1 MNFILSGTS
10 LGSAFSLLFKNDPMF
25 KQFSCVTQILCIFAD
40 INFIIFDIM
49 NILVGLLLAFL
60 FFVVLGALLDK
71 SRNNNE
77 NSYNKHGYGKALS
90 NEIDKIFA
98 AEEKR
103 RNGNLISIV
112 GGFYRSWE
120 AKRVIKKLYTCE
132 SVFLKEEPDNPY
144 DHNAIMVLSKKGLHI
159 GYVAKHD
166 IQTVKDR
173 MQNGPVKGSVYDIA
187 DSRYEYLI
195 ELQPMEEGDEEYN
208 NAIYFFNKRK
218 RIEVESRKKT
228 ELRKELG
235 IDDIVVLAA
244 DDLLP
249 KKKYSSILRLLKPV
263 FNAGAQDG
271 NCYELMIYCCHYM
284 QDYELELKYI
294 DKSIESGQFN
304 DRAFLNRRKYQVLR
318 LLGHLVSNDQIENE
332 KAGVETTILELDFF
346 NRIVSILSDVVDPN
360 RIDFRDSKGLFAINL
375 DNNIR
380 RPICKLYL
388 NNPDKMFIGLIN
400 EDGSLLKVRITDIS
414 ELDELKDDLLRPI
427 NKFLDKPNFYAH
439 GY

>member
-1 MNFILSGTS
+1 MN
-10 LGSAFSLLFKNDPMF
+10 MF
-25 KQFSCVTQILCIFAD
+25 
-40 INFIIFDIM
+40 
-49 NILVGLLLAFL
+49 VGLLIAFL
-60 FFVVLGALLDK
+60 FFVVVGALLDK
-71 SRNNNE
+71 NRRDNE
-77 NSYNKHGYGKALS
+77 NSNSLNDSDNYGGTAEDLNKVLYSS
-90 NEIDKIFA
+90 NKPKNSDVVY
-98 AEEKR
+98 
-103 RNGNLISIV
+103 IV

-120 AKRVIKKLYTCE
+120 AKQCIRKLYACE
-132 SVFLKEEPDNPY
+132 TVFLKEEPDNPY
-144 DHNAIMVLSKKGLHI
+144 DPNAIMVLSKKGLHI
-159 GYVAKHD
+159 GYVSKYD
-166 IQTVKDR
+166 IQTVKTR
-173 MQNGPVKGSVYDIA
+173 MSEGLVKGSVYDTMN
-187 DSRYEYLI
+187 SRYEYLI
-195 ELQPMEEGDEEYN
+195 TLLPMEEGDEEYN
-208 NAIYFFNKRK
+208 NAIYFFNERK

-263 FNAGAQDG
+263 FDADAQDG

-284 QDYELELKYI
+284 QDYESELKYI

-360 RIDFRDSKGLFAINL
+360 RIDFRDSKGLFAVNL

>member
-1 MNFILSGTS
+1 MGNFFIVLLIL
-10 LGSAFSLLFKNDPMF
+10 
-25 KQFSCVTQILCIFAD
+25 
-40 INFIIFDIM
+40 
-49 NILVGLLLAFL
+49 FL
-60 FFVVLGALLDK
+60 FFLIIGALADK
-71 SRNNNE
+71 YKTDDTKKYTSQRNFDYEDNVTND
-77 NSYNKHGYGKALS
+77 
-90 NEIDKIFA
+90 IDKLLSS
-98 AEEKR
+98 KPDKPQKDV
-103 RNGNLISIV
+103 ISIV

-120 AKRVIKKLYTCE
+120 AKQCIRKLYACE
-132 SVFLKEEPDNPY
+132 TVFLKEEPDNPY
-144 DHNAIMVLSKKGLHI
+144 DPNAIMVLSKKGLHI
-159 GYVAKHD
+159 GYVSKYD
-166 IQTVKDR
+166 IQTVKTR
-173 MQNGPVKGSVYDIA
+173 MSEGLVKGSVYDTM

-195 ELQPMEEGDEEYN
+195 TLLPMEEGDEEYN
-208 NAIYFFNKRK
+208 NAIYFFNERK

-263 FNAGAQDG
+263 FDADAQDG

-284 QDYELELKYI
+284 QDYESELKYI

-360 RIDFRDSKGLFAINL
+360 RIDFRDSKGLFAVNL

>member
-1 MNFILSGTS
+1 MGNFFIVLLIL
-10 LGSAFSLLFKNDPMF
+10 
-25 KQFSCVTQILCIFAD
+25 
-40 INFIIFDIM
+40 
-49 NILVGLLLAFL
+49 FL
-60 FFVVLGALLDK
+60 FFLIIGALADK
-71 SRNNNE
+71 YKTDDTKKYTSQRNFDYEDNVTND
-77 NSYNKHGYGKALS
+77 
-90 NEIDKIFA
+90 IDKILSS
-98 AEEKR
+98 KPDKPQKDV
-103 RNGNLISIV
+103 ISIV

-120 AKRVIKKLYTCE
+120 AKQCIRKLYACE
-132 SVFLKEEPDNPY
+132 TVFLKEEPDNPY
-144 DHNAIMVLSKKGLHI
+144 DPNAIMVLSKKGLHI
-159 GYVAKHD
+159 GYVSKYD
-166 IQTVKDR
+166 IQTVKTR
-173 MQNGPVKGSVYDIA
+173 MSEGLVKGSVYDTM

-195 ELQPMEEGDEEYN
+195 TLLPMEEGDEEYN
-208 NAIYFFNKRK
+208 NAIYFFNERK

-244 DDLLP
+244 NDLLP

-263 FNAGAQDG
+263 FDADAQDG

-284 QDYELELKYI
+284 QDYESELKYI

-360 RIDFRDSKGLFAINL
+360 RIDFRDSKGLFAVNL

>member
-1 MNFILSGTS
+1 MVDFIFITFL
-10 LGSAFSLLFKNDPMF
+10 
-25 KQFSCVTQILCIFAD
+25 IF
-40 INFIIFDIM
+40 
-49 NILVGLLLAFL
+49 LVLAA
-60 FFVVLGALLDK
+60 LGALADK
-71 SRNNNE
+71 YKTDDTKKYTSKRNFDYEKNI
-77 NSYNKHGYGKALS
+77 S
-90 NEIDKIFA
+90 NEIDKILSS
-98 AEEKR
+98 KPDKPQKDV
-103 RNGNLISIV
+103 ISIV

-120 AKRVIKKLYTCE
+120 AKQCIRKLYACE

-144 DHNAIMVLSKKGLHI
+144 DPNAIMVLSKKGLHI
-159 GYVAKHD
+159 GYVSKYD
-166 IQTVKDR
+166 IQTVKTR
-173 MQNGPVKGSVYDIA
+173 MSEGLVKGSVYDTM

-195 ELQPMEEGDEEYN
+195 TLLPMEEGDEEYN
-208 NAIYFFNKRK
+208 NAIYFYNERK
-218 RIEVESRKKT
+218 RIEVESKKKT

-235 IDDIVVLAA
+235 VDDVVVLAA
-244 DDLLP
+244 DELLP
-249 KKKYSSILRLLKPV
+249 KKKYASIQRLLKPI
-263 FNAGAQDG
+263 FDAGVQDG

-284 QDYELELKYI
+284 QDYESELKYI

-360 RIDFRDSKGLFAINL
+360 RIDFRDSKGLFAVNL

-400 EDGSLLKVRITDIS
+400 EDGSLLKVKITDIS

-439 GY
+439 GC

>member
-1 MNFILSGTS
+1 MGNFFIVLLIL
-10 LGSAFSLLFKNDPMF
+10 
-25 KQFSCVTQILCIFAD
+25 
-40 INFIIFDIM
+40 
-49 NILVGLLLAFL
+49 FL
-60 FFVVLGALLDK
+60 FFLIIGALADK
-71 SRNNNE
+71 YKTDDTKKYTSQRNFDYEDNVTND
-77 NSYNKHGYGKALS
+77 
-90 NEIDKIFA
+90 IDKILSS
-98 AEEKR
+98 KPDKPQKDV
-103 RNGNLISIV
+103 ISIV

-120 AKRVIKKLYTCE
+120 AKQCIRKLYACE
-132 SVFLKEEPDNPY
+132 TVFLKEEPDNPY
-144 DHNAIMVLSKKGLHI
+144 DPNAIMVLSKKGLHI
-159 GYVAKHD
+159 GYVSKYD
-166 IQTVKDR
+166 IQTVKTI
-173 MQNGPVKGSVYDIA
+173 MSEGLVKGSVYDTM

-195 ELQPMEEGDEEYN
+195 TLLPMEEGDEEYN
-208 NAIYFFNKRK
+208 NAIYFFNERK

-263 FNAGAQDG
+263 FDADAQDG

-284 QDYELELKYI
+284 QDYESELKYI

-360 RIDFRDSKGLFAINL
+360 RIDFRDSKGLFAVNL

>member
-1 MNFILSGTS
+1 MGNFFIVLLIL
-10 LGSAFSLLFKNDPMF
+10 
-25 KQFSCVTQILCIFAD
+25 
-40 INFIIFDIM
+40 
-49 NILVGLLLAFL
+49 FL
-60 FFVVLGALLDK
+60 FFLIIGALADK
-71 SRNNNE
+71 YKTDDTKKYTSQRNFDYEDNVTND
-77 NSYNKHGYGKALS
+77 
-90 NEIDKIFA
+90 IDKILSS
-98 AEEKR
+98 KPDKPQKDV
-103 RNGNLISIV
+103 ISIV

-120 AKRVIKKLYTCE
+120 AKQCIRKLYACE
-132 SVFLKEEPDNPY
+132 TVFLKEEPDNPY
-144 DHNAIMVLSKKGLHI
+144 DPNAIMVLSKKGLHI
-159 GYVAKHD
+159 GYVSKYD
-166 IQTVKDR
+166 IQTVKTI
-173 MQNGPVKGSVYDIA
+173 MSEGLVKGSVYDTM

-195 ELQPMEEGDEEYN
+195 TLLPMEEGDEEYN
-208 NAIYFFNKRK
+208 NAIYFYNERK
-218 RIEVESRKKT
+218 RIEDESRKRT

-263 FNAGAQDG
+263 FDADAQDG

-284 QDYELELKYI
+284 QDYESELKYI

-360 RIDFRDSKGLFAINL
+360 RIDFRDSKGLFAVNL

>member
-1 MNFILSGTS
+1 MIGNFFIVLLIL
-10 LGSAFSLLFKNDPMF
+10 
-25 KQFSCVTQILCIFAD
+25 
-40 INFIIFDIM
+40 
-49 NILVGLLLAFL
+49 FL
-60 FFVVLGALLDK
+60 FFLIIGALADK
-71 SRNNNE
+71 YKTDDTKKYTSQRNFDYEDNVTND
-77 NSYNKHGYGKALS
+77 
-90 NEIDKIFA
+90 IDKILSS
-98 AEEKR
+98 KPDKPQKDV
-103 RNGNLISIV
+103 ISIV

-120 AKRVIKKLYTCE
+120 AKQCIRKLYACE
-132 SVFLKEEPDNPY
+132 TVFLKEEPDNPY
-144 DHNAIMVLSKKGLHI
+144 DPNAIMVLSKKGLHI
-159 GYVAKHD
+159 GYVSKYD
-166 IQTVKDR
+166 IQTVKTR
-173 MQNGPVKGSVYDIA
+173 MSEGLVKGSVYDTM

-195 ELQPMEEGDEEYN
+195 TLLPMEEGDEEYN
-208 NAIYFFNKRK
+208 NAIYFFNERK

-235 IDDIVVLAA
+235 IDDIVVHAA

-263 FNAGAQDG
+263 FDADAQDG

-284 QDYELELKYI
+284 QDYESELKYI

-360 RIDFRDSKGLFAINL
+360 RIDFRDSKGLFAVNL

>member
-1 MNFILSGTS
+1 MGNFFIVLLIL
-10 LGSAFSLLFKNDPMF
+10 
-25 KQFSCVTQILCIFAD
+25 
-40 INFIIFDIM
+40 
-49 NILVGLLLAFL
+49 FL
-60 FFVVLGALLDK
+60 FFLIIGALADK
-71 SRNNNE
+71 YKTDDTKKYTSQRNFDYEDNVTND
-77 NSYNKHGYGKALS
+77 
-90 NEIDKIFA
+90 IDKLLSS
-98 AEEKR
+98 KPDKPQKDV
-103 RNGNLISIV
+103 ISIV

-120 AKRVIKKLYTCE
+120 AKQCIRKLYACE
-132 SVFLKEEPDNPY
+132 TVFLKEEPDNPY
-144 DHNAIMVLSKKGLHI
+144 DPNAIMVLSKKGLHI
-159 GYVAKHD
+159 GYVSKYD
-166 IQTVKDR
+166 IQTVKTR
-173 MQNGPVKGSVYDIA
+173 MSEGLVKGSVYDTM

-195 ELQPMEEGDEEYN
+195 TLLPMEEGDEEYN
-208 NAIYFFNKRK
+208 NAIYFFNERK
-218 RIEVESRKKT
+218 RIEVENRKKT

-263 FNAGAQDG
+263 FDADAQDG

-284 QDYELELKYI
+284 QDYESELKYI

-360 RIDFRDSKGLFAINL
+360 RIDFRDSKGLFAVNL